1 MREILFHG
9 KRAGNGEWVE
19 GDLLQIKYYNK
30 PIIECKIMP
39 QTPVSS
45 AYPVLPETVGQYTVL
60 TDKNGVKIFEGDIVK
75 THYANAQKSDFIEQ
89 VVFHNGK
96 FCAYFSNQLCKQWA
110 NLYDGTEHLPQ
121 DKSVYM
127 DSVEVIGNIHDNP
140 ELIETATKPAAKN
153 IAQSGVAPATEYFE
167 LMEG

>member
-1 MREILFHG
+1 MREILFRG
-9 KRAGNGEWVE
+9 KRFDNGKWVE
-19 GDLLQIKYYNK
+19 GGYIPLDVDSGYTY
-30 PIIECKIMP
+30 IIEPCNYAS
-39 QTPVSS
+39 TFS
-45 AYPVLPETVGQYTVL
+45 ALDLIKLHSILVIPSTVGQYTGL
-60 TDKNGVKIFEGDIVK
+60 TDKNGVRIFEGDIVK

-140 ELIETATKPAAKN
+140 ELLELRCKN
-153 IAQSGVAPATEYFE
+153 GRK
-167 LMEG
+167 GR

>member
-9 KRAGNGEWVE
+9 KRADNGEWVE
-19 GDLLQIKYYNK
+19 GDVLQTRYRSGH
-30 PIIECKIMP
+30 IEYQIMP
-39 QTPVSS
+39 QAPVSS
-45 AYPVLPETVGQYTVL
+45 AYPVLPETVGQYTGL
-60 TDKNGVKIFEGDIVK
+60 TDKNGKKIFEGDIVK

-96 FCAYFSNQLCKQWA
+96 FCAYFSNQLCKQWV

-140 ELIETATKPAAKN
+140 EL
-153 IAQSGVAPATEYFE
+153 
-167 LMEG
+167 LR